1 MAAQPRRP
9 AAGAAV
15 NTKLV
20 DLWPTNVRTGLW
32 CDTCHLPGRVE
43 LDLSR
48 LDDGGVTL
56 AYRDVS
62 LCTECP
68 GEGDD

>member
-9 AAGAAV
+9 TSTAV
-15 NTKLV
+15 NTGRMVELS
-20 DLWPTNVRTGLW
+20 PTNVRVGLW
-32 CDTCHLPGRVE
+32 CDTCHLPSRVE
-43 LDLSR
+43 LDLAR

-56 AYRDVS
+56 AYREVS

-68 GEGDD
+68 GEDEG